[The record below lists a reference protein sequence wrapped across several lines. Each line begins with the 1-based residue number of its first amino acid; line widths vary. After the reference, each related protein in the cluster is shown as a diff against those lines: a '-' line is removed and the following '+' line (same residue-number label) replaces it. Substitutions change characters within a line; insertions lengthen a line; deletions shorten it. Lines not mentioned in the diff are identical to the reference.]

1 VELDS
6 VTAAG
11 GKGWPAVSGGRA
23 VEWSRFAIGAAVLA
37 VGLAVVGTV
46 YLRRRPVNAP
56 SAPKFMGS
64 DTRAPAGVRVSVEL
78 FNATKTRGL
87 GRRAVMYLRDHGY
100 DVVTWGTTPELR
112 DTTVVIDRS
121 GHLDWARLVAR
132 ALGAARVETHLDSS
146 RYVDVSVFIGA
157 TWRPPAQPFYP

>member
-1 VELDS
+1 
-6 VTAAG
+6 
-11 GKGWPAVSGGRA
+11 
-23 VEWSRFAIGAAVLA
+23 
-37 VGLAVVGTV
+37 
-46 YLRRRPVNAP
+46 
-56 SAPKFMGS
+56 MGS

-146 RYVDVSVFIGA
+146 RYVDVSVFIGS